1 MLMGYQRGMCGMH
14 HSTMS
19 PRNRREA
26 SIGKMTSFCACTS
39 LSMSA
44 WIVPRSCG
52 TQSAPKRR
60 FAAATYIARIAGA
73 GAFMVIETEAF
84 GATRSKPAK
93 RRSMSSTVSIATPPS
108 PTFPRTPSWSLSSP

>member
-1 MLMGYQRGMCGMH
+1 
-14 HSTMS
+14 
-19 PRNRREA
+19 
-26 SIGKMTSFCACTS
+26 
-39 LSMSA
+39 MSA

-52 TQSAPKRR
+52 TQSAPSGVGEDFDERR